1 MVIVVTKQENLQHL
15 TIKVFVKKKNLL
27 FCLHCA
33 EELDIHQEQIA
44 DRQTDRPTVSQF
56 SGGEIIKRMRTK
68 LFFCLFAL
76 QVWLVLFTP

>member
-44 DRQTDRPTVSQF
+44 DIGDTTGRQTDRQTDRQSVNSVVV
-56 SGGEIIKRMRTK
+56 K
-68 LFFCLFAL
+68 
-76 QVWLVLFTP
+76 